1 MRFILMSI
9 LLGKY
14 KVPNRYI
21 PVGLVAADSLLQK
34 KYLLRSRKLYK
45 KGKYINRP
53 MLRSF
58 TSKASPHIRRATA
71 IYGVD
76 SMKPNADFAKATGCS
91 QQALKEIIR
100 KGEGA
105 YYSSGSR
112 PNQTAQS
119 WGYARLGSALTG
131 GPSSQIDYYILEK
144 GCSKKSRPMRFANK
158 TRKLQKKN
166 LHP

>member
-1 MRFILMSI
+1 MSV

-14 KVPNRYI
+14 KVPKRYV

-34 KYLLRSRKLYK
+34 KYLMRSRKAYK

-53 MLRSF
+53 SVKSF
-58 TSKASPHIRRATA
+58 TSKASSHVRRATEM
-71 IYGVD
+71 YKVD
-76 SMKPNADFAKATGCS
+76 SMVPNAALAKATGCS
-91 QQALKEIIR
+91 QKALEDIIR

-131 GPSSQIDYYILEK
+131 GPSSQVDYHILK
-144 GCSKKSRPMRFANK
+144 HGCSKKSRPIKLANK
-158 TRKLQKKN
+158 TRKSRK
-166 LHP
+166 